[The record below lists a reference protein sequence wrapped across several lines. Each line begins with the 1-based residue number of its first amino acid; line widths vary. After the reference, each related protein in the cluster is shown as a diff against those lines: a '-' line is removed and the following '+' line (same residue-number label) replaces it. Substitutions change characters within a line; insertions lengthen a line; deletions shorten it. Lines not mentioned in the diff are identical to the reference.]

1 MKKVLSRD
9 GTPIAYERVGSG
21 PPLILVDGALCHR
34 AFGPMPKL
42 APLLANDFTLFMY
55 DRRGRGG
62 SGDTQ
67 PYAVERELE
76 DIDALIQEAGGSAF
90 IYGISSGAAL
100 ALEAANR
107 GLAVRKVALYEAPF
121 IVDDTRP
128 PLPDD
133 YLRRLTEMIAANRR
147 GAAVRHFM
155 KVVGVPRLLIA
166 IMRFTP
172 AWSKLKAVAHTLVYD
187 TNIVQDHQ
195 RGKPLPLT
203 RWSSVAVPTLVA
215 VGGKSPAWMQHA
227 MEALARVVPR
237 AERRTLP
244 GQTHMVTAEAQ
255 APMLVEFF
263 KGCKLA

>member
-9 GTPIAYERVGSG
+9 GTPIAYERLGSG

-34 AFGPMPKL
+34 RFGPMPKL
-42 APLLANDFTLFMY
+42 APLLVNDFTIFMY

-107 GLAVRKVALYEAPF
+107 GLAVSKVALYEPPF
-121 IVDDTRP
+121 IIDDTRP

-133 YLRRLTEMIAANRR
+133 YLARLTEMIAANRR
-147 GAAVRHFM
+147 GDAVRHFM
-155 KVVGVPRLLIA
+155 KAVGAPRLLVA

-195 RGKPLPLT
+195 KGKPLSPA
-203 RWSSVAVPTLVA
+203 RWASVAVPTLVA

-227 MEALARVVPR
+227 MDALARVVPR

-244 GQTHMVTAEAQ
+244 GQTHMVTAKAQ
-255 APMLVEFF
+255 APMLVDFF
-263 KGCKLA
+263 KRGKLA